1 MSEGTNPA
9 LMSALSSVVVLGGL
23 LAAGY
28 YGWDH
33 LRKEIQV
40 QNSQTQAVIIELKAG
55 TIEEI
60 RASKTAAIE
69 EIKNLNA
76 EVTAGLK
83 QMGVAPAGAGS
94 DGASVAAEIKADV
107 MSAVGEL
114 KQAVQAIFEKQ
125 NMIVERIS
133 QLSQQSTTQEA
144 KMAAPKASMAP
155 PMVFGP
161 LAKTI
166 YFGLGVARGP
176 KINAQVVKVVPG
188 LKERAG
194 EPGCRAN
201 VSGFSDTLGND
212 ESNLRL
218 SQKRADYV
226 AARLKASGL
235 AIGAVRGWGE
245 RRLEVHTLDGADNE
259 NNRRVVIEMKCAVP
273 TA

>member
-9 LMSALSSVVVLGGL
+9 LMSALSGVVVLGGL

-33 LRKEIQV
+33 LRTEIQTR
-40 QNSQTQAVIIELKAG
+40 NDQTQAVIIELK
-55 TIEEI
+55 TETLDEI

-69 EIKNLNA
+69 EIKTLNA
-76 EVTAGLK
+76 EVSAGLK
-83 QMGVAPAGAGS
+83 QMGASPAGAE
-94 DGASVAAEIKADV
+94 GALGAEVLSVV
-107 MSAVGEL
+107 SEL
-114 KQAVQAIFEKQ
+114 KQAVSAIFEKQ
-125 NMIVERIS
+125 NMIVERIT
-133 QLSQQSTTQEA
+133 QLSKQSATLEA
-144 KMAAPKASMAP
+144 KTAMPKASMAP

-161 LAKTI
+161 LAKTV
-166 YFGLGVARGP
+166 YFGLGKARGP
-176 KINAQVVKVVPG
+176 QIDAQVTKVVPG

-194 EPGCRAN
+194 EPQCRAN

-226 AARLKASGL
+226 AAKLKASGL
-235 AIGAVRGWGE
+235 AIGTVRGWGE
-245 RRLEVHTLDGADNE
+245 RRLEVHTLDGADNQ

>member
-9 LMSALSSVVVLGGL
+9 LMSALSGVVILGGV

-33 LRKEIQV
+33 LRTEIQA
-40 QNSQTQAVIIELKAG
+40 QNSQTQAVIIELKTG

-76 EVTAGLK
+76 EVTAGLEK
-83 QMGVAPAGAGS
+83 MGVGPSAGAG
-94 DGASVAAEIKADV
+94 GAAIAAEIKADV
-107 MSAVGEL
+107 MSAVSEL
-114 KQAVQAIFEKQ
+114 KQAVNAIHEKQ
-125 NMIVERIS
+125 NTIVERIS
-133 QLSQQSTTQEA
+133 QLTKNSATLEA
-144 KMAAPKASMAP
+144 NAMP

-161 LAKTI
+161 LAKTV

-176 KINAQVVKVVPG
+176 KIDAQVLKVVPG
-188 LKERAG
+188 LKKRAG
-194 EPGCRAN
+194 EPQCRAN

-226 AARLKASGL
+226 AAKLKASGL
-235 AIGAVRGWGE
+235 SIGTVRGWGE
-245 RRLEVHTLDGADNE
+245 RRLEVHTLDGADNQ